1 MSADTITAASTP
13 QADIVMTPRAAA
25 LHDAKALAAPGQEA
39 PLDLTI
45 FVSCYNES
53 EFIVDTLKAIKTAIE
68 KVGGLSYEII
78 VIDDVSKDNSPDL
91 VEGYIRENPN
101 ERLVLKRN
109 RVNRGLAQNY
119 VDGAF
124 LGKGKY
130 YRLIC
135 GDNAEPE
142 ETMVAVFG
150 AIGQAD
156 MIIPYYV
163 SFDGKSWFRRK
174 LSNMYAIIVNA
185 ISGLKLHYYNG
196 LAVHLR
202 YNIMRWHPNT
212 RGFGFQADII
222 CMLAD
227 QGFTHKEVAVR
238 TVELKGGA
246 SRALTWKN
254 ILSVGHTLADII
266 VRRVANRVYRPGKH
280 AYR

>member
-1 MSADTITAASTP
+1 M
-13 QADIVMTPRAAA
+13 
-25 LHDAKALAAPGQEA
+25 
-39 PLDLTI
+39 
-45 FVSCYNES
+45 
-53 EFIVDTLKAIKTAIE
+53 
-68 KVGGLSYEII
+68 I
-78 VIDDVSKDNSPDL
+78 VIDDVSKDNSAAL
-91 VEGYIRENPN
+91 VEKYIREHPD
-101 ERLVLKRN
+101 ERVILKRN
-109 RVNRGLAQNY
+109 LVNRGLAQNY
-119 VDGAF
+119 VDAAF

-142 ETMVAVFG
+142 ETMVSVFK
-150 AIGQAD
+150 AIGEAD

-174 LSNMYAIIVNA
+174 LSNIYATVVNA

-227 QGFTHKEVAVR
+227 QGFSFKEVPVR

-266 VRRVANRVYRPGKH
+266 VRRFANWVYRP
-280 AYR
+280 R